1 MKGKFLFLFLL
12 LFLLTGCLKHDFSYE
27 TSKQAQ
33 INENVSRIFG
43 TTFDENQDWSVT
55 STGSVLIKG
64 IPSNINK
71 VQVLVY
77 INESDGETSIN
88 VLNES
93 EVNNETELTLNYD
106 APNDNLGLFVSFSSN
121 NWYSL
126 VEVKDGV
133 AEYSEKSKT
142 RVIETDYTLPSVVPT
157 LESVESSYAVSRNWL
172 EKESLFNVE
181 DYESLKM
188 PVEDYDDGFKTIFNA
203 IVFSYFKNGRNYNN
217 LPLVK
222 NSGYYNDNA
231 YPITTGDEPII
242 ISPVYKCDKAKQ
254 YGNEVWNSDLYYYY
268 FKEADMEGKN
278 PVEFINSLPKYKV
291 IPFNKHFG
299 EEEDNNLSKRTAYAL
314 MYFGDGIPELN
325 TEGSFKFPKGYKIGF
340 MVKANTKSEAPKK
353 QGELYGDGRLNN
365 NINKW
370 PNFSSSKLGTDGP
383 RVAWLT
389 INGKT
394 MMCWES
400 GTDSD
405 FNDIILEV
413 EGGFE
418 PINII
423 PEFESNYY
431 TFCFE
436 DTELGD
442 YDMNDVVIKARRID
456 KTNIEYSIVAC
467 GALDEL
473 LIKNINGRVINE
485 NTEVHR
491 MFNSEPTYINTFAGQ
506 NTEPVTETIKV
517 SSNFSF
523 LDVET
528 QPYIVDISTGAVIK
542 LAKRGEDPHGIMIPY
557 DFKYPVERVCIKDA
571 YPQFNSWGKNSVT
584 STEWYKFPNEEV
596 VL

>member
-27 TSKQAQ
+27 TSKQEQ

-64 IPSNINK
+64 MPSNINK

-93 EVNNETELTLNYD
+93 EVSNETELTLNYD
-106 APNDNLGLFVSFSSN
+106 APNDNLGLFVSFSSDN
-121 NWYSL
+121 LYNL
-126 VEVKDGV
+126 VEVKNGV
-133 AEYSEKSKT
+133 AEYSEKSNT
-142 RVIETDYTLPSVVPT
+142 RAIETDYTLPSVVPV
-157 LESVESSYAVSRNWL
+157 LESVESSYAVSRKWL

-181 DYESLKM
+181 DYESLKI
-188 PVEDYDDGFKTIFNA
+188 PVEDYNEGFKTIFNA

-268 FKEADMEGKN
+268 FKETDMEGKD
-278 PVEFINSLPKYKV
+278 PVKFINSLPKYKV

-325 TEGSFKFPKGYKIGF
+325 TKGSFKFPKGYKIGF

-456 KTNIEYSIVAC
+456 KTSIEYSVVAC
-467 GALDEL
+467 GAFDEL

-485 NTEVHR
+485 NTEVHK
-491 MFNSEPTYINTFAGQ
+491 MFNSEPTYINTIPGQ
-506 NTEPVTETIKV
+506 NVESVTETIKV
-517 SSNFSF
+517 NSNFSF
-523 LDVET
+523 LNEET
-528 QPYIVDISTGAVIK
+528 QPYIVDISTGAVI
-542 LAKRGEDPHGIMIPY
+542 
-557 DFKYPVERVCIKDA
+557 
-571 YPQFNSWGKNSVT
+571 
-584 STEWYKFPNEEV
+584 
-596 VL
+596 